1 MTDFPVSRF
10 SLSRPLYHTVLA
22 ALFLIFCSFTF
33 AQNWNVSLTDKDKAK
48 LITFVADKEF
58 SGDWSQCVDWNKGEA
73 FPSLGLG
80 HYLWFPKGS
89 QSPFEESFPKFIDYV
104 VKNTRGVR
112 FPAILGMDSKGRIQP
127 APWSNRDEFLR
138 TRHSQKTQELV
149 TFLSEPKMRLIQLEY
164 QMQRLKSIAG
174 NMAAFQGFPGDAP
187 QLSTASQRSALL
199 QELFRFPNGIALLI
213 HYPTFKGDG
222 MKASER
228 YTYNGKKNG
237 WGLFQVIDRAASFP
251 DSHSK
256 VKAYRQLYVA
266 KTPSIAKVRVAAEE
280 ILTERA
286 NRDYT
291 TISVG
296 SSTRQAYIKSWN
308 RALSV
313 YGKIIR

>member
-1 MTDFPVSRF
+1 MSIIAFPS
-10 SLSRPLYHTVLA
+10 VLMLTLTLNTIA
-22 ALFLIFCSFTF
+22 AASDWSI
-33 AQNWNVSLTDKDKAK
+33 SLTEKNKAD
-48 LITFVADKEF
+48 LIAFVADKEF

-89 QSPFEESFPKFIDYV
+89 QSPFEESFPKFIEFVFYSH
-104 VKNTRGVR
+104 RQIR
-112 FPAILGMDSKGRIQP
+112 FPGILGIDATGKIQP
-127 APWSNRDEFLR
+127 APWDSRDEFLR
-138 TRHSQKTQELV
+138 NRQSQPTQELIA
-149 TFLSEPKMRLIQLEY
+149 FLSAPAMRLIQLEY
-164 QMQRLKSIAG
+164 QVERLKAFAG
-174 NMAAFQGFPGDAP
+174 TMASFQAFPNDAP
-187 QLSTASQRSALL
+187 LVSTVDQRRALL

-222 MKASER
+222 MKKSER
-228 YTYNGKKNG
+228 YAYNGKSHG
-237 WGLFQVIDRAASFP
+237 WGLLQVIDRAASFP
-251 DSHSK
+251 DHHPK

-291 TISVG
+291 TLSVDAN
-296 SSTRQAYIKSWN
+296 TRQAYIKSWN